1 MSQLQGGQ
9 QFVGWDNVAYQIATL
24 IDAVNY
30 TTYAVIAANSKRKP
44 KEPKPAYRP
53 KKEGKAQGNNMFR
66 TQLELA
72 KQRKAKGG

>member
-1 MSQLQGGQ
+1 MYQLT
-9 QFVGWDNVAYQIATL
+9 NL
-24 IDAVNY
+24 IDAINQN
-30 TTYAVIAANSKRKP
+30 TYVLASANSKKKP

-53 KKEGKAQGNNMFR
+53 KKEGTRKANNMFR